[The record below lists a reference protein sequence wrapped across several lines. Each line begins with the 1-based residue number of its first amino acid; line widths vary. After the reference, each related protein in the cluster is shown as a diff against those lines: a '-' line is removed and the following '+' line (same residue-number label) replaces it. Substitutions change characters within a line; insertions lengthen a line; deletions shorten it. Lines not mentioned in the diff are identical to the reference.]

1 VATCVTRL
9 TASCGDRAEPTI
21 VSVSWLPHHRRFH
34 ATYHDAMRIRV
45 RTVIVF
51 AALLLAAASSSSVVH
66 SQAGPSA
73 SRWLIRNARLVDGTG
88 GPSRTGDLRVRDGRI
103 AAIGALSPEAGET
116 VVDAQGFVLAPGF
129 IDTHSHH
136 DRSLQAAREGLAL
149 LSQGVTTIVIG
160 QDGGGTN
167 VRGLFDRLTREPASV
182 NVATFAGHG
191 PLREAV
197 MGSDTKRKATPA
209 EVAKMQALLKAELDA
224 GALGLS
230 TGLEYDPGIY
240 SDPSEVL
247 ALAKT
252 AADAGSRYVSHI
264 RSEDRDFWQALD
276 EVVTIGRTNRM
287 PVQVSHIK
295 LGMLDLWGQADK
307 AIAVLDRA
315 RASGVDITADLYPY
329 TYWQAN
335 LGVFFPKR
343 NFADRAEATFVLEH
357 VTRPDGIII
366 NNMRA
371 HPDYSG
377 KTLAEIAALRKV
389 APVDALLA
397 LLAEPGGPDASI
409 VARGMDDRD
418 VSALMK
424 WSFTNI
430 CSDGM
435 STGLHPRGFGSF
447 PKVLGRY
454 VRDERVFPLEEGV
467 RRMTSLAAANVG
479 IAGRGTLAVGQAAD
493 LTLFDPATVRDHADF
508 GKAQAQA
515 TGIDRVWVNGELVF
529 AQGAPLRV
537 YSGVGLRRAIR

>member
-1 VATCVTRL
+1 
-9 TASCGDRAEPTI
+9 
-21 VSVSWLPHHRRFH
+21 
-34 ATYHDAMRIRV
+34 MRIRLRRLV
-45 RTVIVF
+45 VCIALVF
-51 AALLLAAASSSSVVH
+51 ISASSSSVVH
-66 SQAGPSA
+66 SQAVPPA
-73 SRWLIRNARLVDGTG
+73 SRVLIRNARLIDGSG
-88 GPSRTGDLRVRDGRI
+88 APSRTGDLRVRDGRV
-103 AAIGALSPEAGET
+103 AAIGALTAEAGET
-116 VVDAQGFVLAPGF
+116 VVDAHGLALAPGF

-136 DRSLQAAREGLAL
+136 DRSLQTARDGVAL

-160 QDGGGTN
+160 QDGGGTK
-167 VRGLFDRLTREPASV
+167 VRDLFDRLKREPASV

-197 MGSDTKRKATPA
+197 MGSDFKRKATA
-209 EVAKMQALLKAELDA
+209 ADVAKMQALLKVELDA

-252 AADAGSRYVSHI
+252 AADAGTRYVSHI

-276 EVVTIGRTNRM
+276 EVVNIGRTHHM

-315 RASGVDITADLYPY
+315 RAAGVDITADLYPY

-343 NFADRAEATFVLEH
+343 NFADRTEATFVLEH

-366 NNMRA
+366 NRMRA
-371 HPDYSG
+371 HPDYDG
-377 KTLAEIAALRKV
+377 KTLAEIATLRTV

-397 LLAEPGGPDASI
+397 LLAEPGGPETSI
-409 VARGMDDRD
+409 IARGMDDRD
-418 VSALMK
+418 VAALMK
-424 WSFTNI
+424 WPFTNI
-430 CSDGM
+430 CSDGQ

-454 VRDERVFPLEEGV
+454 VRDESQFSLEEGV
-467 RRMTSLAAANVG
+467 RRMTSLAAASVG
-479 IAGRGTLAVGQAAD
+479 ITGRGTLAVGQAAD
-493 LTLFDPATVRDHADF
+493 LVLFDPATVRDRADF
-508 GKAQAQA
+508 GHAQDQA
-515 TGIDRVWVNGELVF
+515 TGVDRVWVNGELVF
-529 AQGAPLRV
+529 AQGATLRV
-537 YSGVGLRRAIR
+537 YSGVGLPRAAR

>member
-1 VATCVTRL
+1 MRL
-9 TASCGDRAEPTI
+9 
-21 VSVSWLPHHRRFH
+21 RRRPL
-34 ATYHDAMRIRV
+34 ALCL
-45 RTVIVF
+45 
-51 AALLLAAASSSSVVH
+51 ALLLISASSSAVRTQSAPSSSV
-66 SQAGPSA
+66 
-73 SRWLIRNARLVDGTG
+73 LITNARLVDGTG
-88 GPSRTGDLRVRDGRI
+88 APSRTGNLRVRDGRI
-103 AAIGALSPEAGET
+103 AAIGALTAEPGET
-116 VVDAQGFVLAPGF
+116 VVDAHGLVLAPGF

-136 DRSLQAAREGLAL
+136 DRGLWTAREATAM

-160 QDGGGTN
+160 QDGGGTK
-167 VRGLFDRLTREPASV
+167 VGELFDRVKREPPSV

-191 PLREAV
+191 PLRDAV
-197 MGSDTKRKATPA
+197 MGSDTKRKATAA
-209 EVAKMQALLKAELDA
+209 EVAKMQALLKVELDA

-240 SDPSEVL
+240 ADPSEVL

-252 AADAGSRYVSHI
+252 AADASARYVSHI

-276 EVVTIGRTNRM
+276 EVVTIGRTHRM

-295 LGMLDLWGQADK
+295 LGMLDLWGQAAR

-315 RASGVDITADLYPY
+315 RAEGVDITADLYPY

-343 NFADRAEATFVLEH
+343 NFADRTEATFVLEH

-366 NNMRA
+366 NNMRS
-371 HPDYSG
+371 HPEYRG
-377 KTLAEIAALRKV
+377 KTLAEIAVLRKV

-418 VSALMK
+418 VAALMA
-424 WSFTNI
+424 WRFTNV
-430 CSDGM
+430 CSDGQ

-454 VRDERVFPLEEGV
+454 VRDEKVFPLEEAV

-479 IAGRGTLAVGQAAD
+479 IYGRGTLAVGQAAD
-493 LTLFDPATVRDHADF
+493 LVLFDPATVQDRADF
-508 GKAQAQA
+508 GHAQDQA
-515 TGIDRVWVNGELVF
+515 VGIDRVWVNGQLVF

-537 YSGVGLRRAIR
+537 YAGLGLRRVTR

>member
-1 VATCVTRL
+1 MGAL
-9 TASCGDRAEPTI
+9 AAEP
-21 VSVSWLPHHRRFH
+21 
-34 ATYHDAMRIRV
+34 
-45 RTVIVF
+45 
-51 AALLLAAASSSSVVH
+51 
-66 SQAGPSA
+66 
-73 SRWLIRNARLVDGTG
+73 
-88 GPSRTGDLRVRDGRI
+88 
-103 AAIGALSPEAGET
+103 GET
-116 VVDAQGFVLAPGF
+116 VVDAHGLVLAPGF

-136 DRSLQAAREGLAL
+136 DRNLWTARESLAL

-160 QDGGGTN
+160 QDGGGAN
-167 VRGLFDRLTREPASV
+167 VRALFERLEREPASV

-197 MGSDTKRKATPA
+197 MGSDTRRKATAA
-209 EVAKMQALLKAELDA
+209 EVAKMQALLKVELDA

-252 AADAGSRYVSHI
+252 AADAGARYVSHI

-276 EVVTIGRTNRM
+276 EVITIGRTHHM

-307 AIAVLDRA
+307 AVAVLERA
-315 RASGVDITADLYPY
+315 RAAGVDITADIYPY

-343 NFADRAEATFVLEH
+343 NFADRVEATFVLEH

-366 NNMRA
+366 NSMRGHA
-371 HPDYSG
+371 DYSG
-377 KTLAEIAALRKV
+377 KTLADIATLRHV

-397 LLAEPGGPDASI
+397 LLAEPGGPEASI
-409 VARGMDDRD
+409 IARGMDDRD
-418 VSALMK
+418 VSTLMT
-424 WSFTNI
+424 WPFTNI
-430 CSDGM
+430 CSDGQ

-447 PKVLGRY
+447 PKVLGQY
-454 VRDERVFPLEEGV
+454 VRDEGVFSLEEGV

-479 IAGRGTLAVGQAAD
+479 LSGRGALTVGQAAD

-508 GKAQAQA
+508 GHAQAPA

-537 YSGVGLRRAIR
+537 YSGAGLRRHTH

>member
-1 VATCVTRL
+1 MLSMRL
-9 TASCGDRAEPTI
+9 
-21 VSVSWLPHHRRFH
+21 
-34 ATYHDAMRIRV
+34 V
-45 RTVIVF
+45 RTCRLAFV
-51 AALLLAAASSSSVVH
+51 LLLVAASSSILVH
-66 SQAGPSA
+66 TQAPGPT
-73 SRWLIRNARLVDGTG
+73 RWLIRNARIVDGTG
-88 GPSRTGDLRVRDGRI
+88 APSRTGDLRVRDGRI
-103 AAIGALSPEAGET
+103 AAIGSLSAEPGET
-116 VVDAQGFVLAPGF
+116 VVDARGQVLVPGF

-136 DRSLQAAREGLAL
+136 DRSLQTAREGLAL

-160 QDGGGTN
+160 QDGGGTK
-167 VRGLFDRLTREPASV
+167 VRELFERLTREPASV

-197 MGSDTKRKATPA
+197 MGSDTKRKATAA
-209 EVAKMQALLKAELDA
+209 EVVKMQALLKTELDA

-252 AADAGSRYVSHI
+252 AADAGARYVSHI

-276 EVVTIGRTNRM
+276 EVVSIGRTHHM

-315 RASGVDITADLYPY
+315 RAAGVDITADLYPY

-343 NFADRAEATFVLEH
+343 NFADRTEATFVLEH

-366 NNMRA
+366 NNMRT

-377 KTLAEIAALRKV
+377 KTLADIATLRKV

-409 VARGMDDRD
+409 IARGMDDRD
-418 VSALMK
+418 VAALMK

-430 CSDGM
+430 CSDGQ

-454 VRDERVFPLEEGV
+454 VRDEKVFPLEEAV

-479 IAGRGTLAVGQAAD
+479 IRGRGTLAVGQAAD
-493 LTLFDPATVRDHADF
+493 LVLFDPAAVRDRADF
-508 GKAQAQA
+508 GHAQDQA
-515 TGIDRVWVNGELVF
+515 VGIESVWVNGERVF
-529 AQGAPLRV
+529 DHGAPLRV
-537 YSGVGLRRAIR
+537 YSGVGITRASR